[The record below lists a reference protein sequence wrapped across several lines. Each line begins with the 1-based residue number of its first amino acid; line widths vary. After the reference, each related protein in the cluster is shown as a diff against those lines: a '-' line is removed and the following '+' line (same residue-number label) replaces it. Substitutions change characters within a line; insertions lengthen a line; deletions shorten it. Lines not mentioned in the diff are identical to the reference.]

1 MTNEAT
7 GLLRFTSHS
16 DEVLNA
22 IKHNAQFSL
31 AIIGVGLI
39 GGSLGLALKDRLGE
53 KVYITANARTAAT
66 MELAAK
72 RKACDL
78 ATNDL
83 KEAVGDADIVFLST
97 PVLQMVPMVE
107 KLIPYLKQGAIV
119 TDGGSTKA
127 YIAEELRRILPPGVA
142 YVAGHPMTGKEKS
155 GVEAADKD
163 LFVHHCYVVVKDTG
177 APEDAVN
184 KIIDMAKTVGSSV
197 TTIDLRKH
205 DRCASLIS
213 HIPHVAA
220 SALVTLLDRSG
231 DDLGDAM
238 KLAAGGFKDTTRI
251 ASSNADMWSDILMT
265 NREAVNNHL
274 ESLKGILDEV
284 ITAIN
289 EGNRDA
295 LHEFFAA
302 AKRRRDVVIAETEKK
317 FDL

>member
-1 MTNEAT
+1 MNKDDQ
-7 GLLRFTSHS
+7 GLLRFTPHS
-16 DEVLNA
+16 EDVLQA
-22 IKHNAQFSL
+22 IKKNARFRL

-53 KVYITANARTAAT
+53 QVYITANARTAAT
-66 MELAAK
+66 MELAAQ

-83 KEAVGDADIVFLST
+83 AEVVEEADIVFLST
-97 PVLQMVPMVE
+97 PVLQMVPMV
-107 KLIPYLKQGAIV
+107 KRLIPWLKPGTVV

-127 YIAEELRRILPPGVA
+127 YIAEELRRILPEGVS

-155 GVEAADKD
+155 GVAAADKD
-163 LFVHHCYVVVKDTG
+163 LFVHHCYVVVRDTG
-177 APEDAVN
+177 APEEAVQ
-184 KIIDMAKTVGSSV
+184 KIIDLARTVGSSV
-197 TTIDLRKH
+197 TTIDIKKH

-220 SALVTLLDRSG
+220 AALVTLLDRSG
-231 DDLGDAM
+231 DDLADAM

-251 ASSNADMWSDILMT
+251 ASSNADMWSDILLT
-265 NREAVNNHL
+265 NREAVTSHL

-284 ITAIN
+284 ITAIDRGDR
-289 EGNRDA
+289 EA
-295 LHEFFAA
+295 LHEYFAA

>member
-1 MTNEAT
+1 MTNEAQ

-16 DEVLNA
+16 EEVLCA
-22 IKHNAQFSL
+22 IKRNAKFSI

-53 KVYITANARTAAT
+53 NVFITANARTAAT

-83 KEAVGDADIVFLST
+83 QEAVGDADIVFLST
-97 PVLQMVPMVE
+97 PVLQMVPMV
-107 KLIPYLKQGAIV
+107 KNLIPYLKQGAIV

-127 YIAEELRRILPPGVA
+127 YIAEELRRILPPGIV

-184 KIIDMAKTVGSSV
+184 RIVELAKTVGSSV
-197 TTIDLRKH
+197 TTIDIRKH

-265 NREAVNNHL
+265 NREAVTTHL

-289 EGNRDA
+289 EGDRDA

>member
-16 DEVLNA
+16 DEVLSA
-22 IKHNAQFSL
+22 IKNNAQFSL

-127 YIAEELRRILPPGVA
+127 YIAEELRHILPPGVA